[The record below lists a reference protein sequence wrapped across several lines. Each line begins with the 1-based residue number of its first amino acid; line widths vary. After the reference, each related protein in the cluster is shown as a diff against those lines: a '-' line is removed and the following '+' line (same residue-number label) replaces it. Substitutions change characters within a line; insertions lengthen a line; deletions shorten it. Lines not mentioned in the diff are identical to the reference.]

1 MKKTPGLMTSHPPPL
16 NRENFRAMA
25 LTLEMAEMRDEIERL
40 REENERLTAEVARLK
55 ATRAAV
61 IKACEVGKITL
72 VREALKLSESSEE
85 PDYIKGKVSRYTGL
99 EFHPDTDE
107 WLEFE
112 LRRRRREKKKPYDPI
127 LDDDGNEIFVDEDD
141 VPILWDKGF
150 DDDGKLGRARLGR
163 DEAEELFY
171 HV

>member
-25 LTLEMAEMRDEIERL
+25 LTFEMAEMRDEIERL
-40 REENERLTAEVARLK
+40 REENERLSAEVARLK

-72 VREALKLSESSEE
+72 VREALKLSELSEE
-85 PDYIKGKVSRYTGL
+85 PHDYKVGKVNRYTGL
-99 EFHPDTDE
+99 QFHADTDE

-112 LRRRRREKKKPYDPI
+112 LRRRRREKKKPYNPI
-127 LDDDGNEIFVDEDD
+127 LDEDGNEIFVDENGE
-141 VPILWDKGF
+141 PILWDKGF
-150 DDDGKLGRARLGR
+150 DDDTVL
-163 DEAEELFY
+163 
-171 HV
+171 

>member
-1 MKKTPGLMTSHPPPL
+1 MTSHPPPL

-25 LTLEMAEMRDEIERL
+25 LTLEMAEMQDEIERL
-40 REENERLTAEVARLK
+40 REENERLSAEVARLK

-61 IKACEVGKITL
+61 VKACEANKLSL

-85 PDYIKGKVSRYTGL
+85 PDPHIKLNKMGGSPEL
-99 EFHPDTDE
+99 EFHPNLDV

-112 LRRRRREKKKPYDPI
+112 LRRRRREKKKPYNEI

-150 DDDGKLGRARLGR
+150 DDDGKRELGRARLGR